1 MDSHLKALIDLQ
13 AVDTRIAGLEADA
26 ARIPREI
33 ATIHAAVGEARAQV
47 DQTKARLDTARK
59 EQRALEKDLEV
70 VQARRVKSEARL
82 YEVKTNKEY
91 SAVLVEIEDIKQEKA
106 RVEDQILNIME
117 SHERLSVDIRDADAR
132 FKSREVQG
140 KSEEA
145 TLQEKLRG
153 VEGEL
158 ALVRSERRDL
168 ASQLPVAVLADY
180 DGLLR
185 ARGGLAVVE
194 VAKPQSCGG
203 CRVTIPPQR
212 IQELKPQNALIR
224 CESCGRYLYWTP

>member
-1 MDSHLKALIDLQ
+1 MDPHLRTLIDLQ
-13 AVDTRIAGLEADA
+13 AVDARVASLEAEA
-26 ARIPREI
+26 ARIPQEI
-33 ATIHAAVGEARAQV
+33 AGVEAEVGAARAEV
-47 DQTKARLDTARK
+47 DQTKARLDSARK
-59 EQRALEKDLEV
+59 EQRALEKELEV
-70 VQARRVKSEARL
+70 VQTKRVKAEGRL

-91 SAVLVEIEDIKQEKA
+91 SAVLVEIEDIKHEKA

-117 SHERLSVDIRDADAR
+117 SHERLGADIKDSEAR
-132 FKSREVQG
+132 LVERETRGRSEGAALRAKLREV
-140 KSEEA
+140 
-145 TLQEKLRG
+145 
-153 VEGEL
+153 EGQL
-158 ALVRSERRDL
+158 DLVRSERRDL
-168 ASQLPVAVLADY
+168 AGQLPGAVLRDY